1 MTKLN
6 SGHSRSAG
14 SPDDSASHA
23 APETPVLIDPPPPA
37 TGIQK
42 LFLAIMVLLML
53 GWLAFLAA
61 LARPKPAARGPVQEA
76 SSGSGAEQG
85 SGVA

>member
-1 MTKLN
+1 MNKRN
-6 SGHSRSAG
+6 SPHSSSTG
-14 SPDDSASHA
+14 SPDDASRP
-23 APETPVLIDPPPPA
+23 APETPIAIDPPPPA
-37 TGIQK
+37 TGMQK

-53 GWLAFLAA
+53 GWLAFLAT

-76 SSGSGAEQG
+76 SSGLGAEWG